1 MPLPPIL
8 KTSLAYAAMVFGVG
22 FVLGAIRVTL
32 VVPRIGMRWAEL
44 LEMPFM
50 LAACFLAARFVVR
63 AFGPFGRPRRL
74 AVGLLALAWLLL
86 AEVCLVLAQGMTMAE
101 YAASRDPISG
111 SAYLLSLALFAAMP
125 LLVGAFPRIRPH

>member
-1 MPLPPIL
+1 MPPPPIL

-22 FVLGAIRVTL
+22 FVLGAIRVTI

-50 LAACFLAARFVVR
+50 LAACFLAARHVVR
-63 AFGPFGRPRRL
+63 SWGPFEPARGL

-86 AEVCLVLAQGMTMAE
+86 AEVCLVLAQGISMAE
-101 YAASRDPISG
+101 YVASRDPVSG
-111 SAYLLSLALFAAMP
+111 TAYVLSLALFAAMP
-125 LLVGAFPRIRPH
+125 LLVGLFPRSRRH

>member
-32 VVPRIGMRWAEL
+32 VVPRIGIRWAEL

-50 LAACFLAARFVVR
+50 LVACFLAARFVVR
-63 AFGPFGRPRRL
+63 VWGPVGRPRRL

-86 AEVCLVLAQGMTMAE
+86 AEVCLVFAQGMTIAE
-101 YAASRDPISG
+101 YAASRDPVSG
-111 SAYLLSLALFAAMP
+111 TAYLLSLALFAAMP
-125 LLVGAFPRIRPH
+125 LLVGVQPRSDRH

>member
-50 LAACFLAARFVVR
+50 LVACFLAARFVVR